1 MGKINNYACC
11 IIIQYYCLILL
22 TVADFD
28 QPLLGGKKLIIG
40 IPFKTGFTE
49 FVEAKL
55 DPTTHQLVQATGYSI
70 DIFHATKDFISTYY
84 GFNVSYEFQ
93 PFINNETGLSAGSYD
108 KLVEQVYNHTYDV
121 VVGDVSIVGLRSRYV
136 DFTLP
141 YAESGVRMLVRV
153 GNGGGNR
160 HLNMWIFLLPF
171 SWDLWLS
178 IILACAFIGAS
189 ITFMERRNIHNNN
202 NHHHH
207 HQEPSSQGSPPSHQ
221 QQFKGISIIWLPIT
235 QLFLPQRESV
245 GKNCSKFVLVV
256 WLILGF
262 VLMQSYTAN
271 LSSML
276 TLDQLQPTYPS
287 VDDLRTNGNNI
298 GYPMDSYLSEV
309 LVDKFKFNKSK
320 LKNMT
325 KMEDYQKALDKGTRN
340 GGVDVIFEEIPYIK
354 MFIKKYGSN
363 YMMVGPHYRTD
374 GLGFAFPINSNLTS
388 YFSRAILNVTQNDSF
403 MQPIERQYFGSSDYD
418 FEDDSYE
425 LLSTSTSSDTP
436 SLNSE
441 SFAGLFLIT
450 GVATFLALVVSES
463 NIWRKPVTLAKV
475 YSQRFL
481 FSPSWTKS
489 KQSMDDG
496 STNKGNKIC
505 CVSEPNSIPESPS
518 RFPDSNV
525 VLDTV
530 V

>member
-1 MGKINNYACC
+1 MAKINNF
-11 IIIQYYCLILL
+11 QYLCLILL
-22 TVADFD
+22 ITVADFESVGAFD

-55 DPTTHQLVQATGYSI
+55 DPTTHQLVQVTGYSI

-84 GFNVSYEFQ
+84 GFNVSYEFR
-93 PFINNETGLSAGSYD
+93 PFINNDTGLSAGSYD
-108 KLVEQVYNHTYDV
+108 KLVEQVYNHTYDA

-141 YAESGVRMLVRV
+141 YAESGVRMLIRV
-153 GNGGGNR
+153 GNGGNR
-160 HLNMWIFLLPF
+160 HLNMWIFLRPF

-189 ITFMERRNIHNNN
+189 ITFMERRNNMHNNN
-202 NHHHH
+202 NHQD
-207 HQEPSSQGSPPSHQ
+207 QEPSQGSPPSHH

-276 TLDQLQPTYPS
+276 TLDQLQPTYLS
-287 VDDLRTNGNNI
+287 VDDLRTNGVNI
-298 GYPMDSYLSEV
+298 GYPTDSYLSEV

-320 LKNMT
+320 LKNLT

-354 MFIKKYGSN
+354 MFLKKHGSN

-388 YFSRAILNVTQNDSF
+388 YFSRAILNITQNDSF

-418 FEDDSYE
+418 FEDDSDQ
-425 LLSTSTSSDTP
+425 LSTSTSSDTP

-463 NIWRKPVTLAKV
+463 NIWTKPVTLAKV
-475 YSQRFL
+475 YSQKFL
-481 FSPSWTKS
+481 FSPSWRKS
-489 KQSMDDG
+489 KQSIDG
-496 STNKGNKIC
+496 SSTSKGNKIC

-518 RFPDSNV
+518 RFPNSNL
-525 VLDTV
+525 VLETV